1 MNERLLKAIRK
12 LSKQRTPDNRKAMYM
27 AVLRA
32 SFIVPTEETKNGQPS
47 QTYCQDLPLQGRPVY
62 VAFTSVDAMRNWRPE
77 HGAYVTVKGMD
88 LMEQLV
94 AGPAASL
101 LINPK
106 NTVGGEL
113 YRNELKTLAD
123 AAPKL
128 RAWLNQDTVGAAGQS
143 AR

>member
-12 LSKQRTPDNRKAMYM
+12 LAKQRTPDNRKAMYM

-32 SFIVPTEETKNGQPS
+32 SFIIPTESATKNGDSAQFA
-47 QTYCQDLPLQGRPVY
+47 QDAPLQGRPVF
-62 VAFTSVDAMRNWRPE
+62 VAFTSVDAMKNWRPE
-77 HGAYVTVKGMD
+77 NEAHITMQGMD
-88 LMEQLV
+88 LMERLV
-94 AGPAASL
+94 VGPAASL

-128 RAWLNQDTVGAAGQS
+128 RAWLNQETASSAGGS